1 MKNQACTLYCSQNI
15 RKQIEYFFVFFPEL
29 IQCFILLFAS
39 IQHRIQENL
48 AFLPSSFITWK
59 LTTNIFLIKESD
71 GYDSEPLLKI
81 VPIDPRTIIW
91 WL

>member
-15 RKQIEYFFVFFPEL
+15 RKQIECFFVFFPEL
-29 IQCFILLFAS
+29 IQCLILLFAS
-39 IQHRIQENL
+39 IQHRIQEQ
-48 AFLPSSFITWK
+48 ASSFITWK
-59 LTTNIFLIKESD
+59 LTTNIFLTKESD